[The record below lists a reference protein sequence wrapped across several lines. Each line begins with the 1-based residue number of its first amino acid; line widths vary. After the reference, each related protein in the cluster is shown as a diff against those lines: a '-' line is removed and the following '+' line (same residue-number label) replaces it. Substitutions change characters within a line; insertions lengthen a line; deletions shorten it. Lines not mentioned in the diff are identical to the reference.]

1 MAKKLYVSRVFRI
14 TAAPVSAAEVL
25 GNEGKKL

>member
-1 MAKKLYVSRVFRI
+1 MAKKIYISMAQRI

-25 GNEGKKL
+25 GNEGEKV